1 MHTPWGEAQTKQ
13 QLDEGV
19 YWVTTAIHGGLLI
32 EKERAQALLSTRA
45 CHIGMPWN
53 DFLAFEQE
61 YAMMVVFYE
70 QPQLYPWVEEEL
82 TAKLAE
88 DVLRLRYPDYFVG
101 EKAIKKRYLNEDV
114 SH

>member
-1 MHTPWGEAQTKQ
+1 MHTPWGKAQTKQ

-19 YWVTTAIHGGLLI
+19 YWVTTEIYGGLLI

-45 CHIGMPWN
+45 CRIGMPWN

-61 YAMMVVFYE
+61 HAMMVVFYE

-82 TAKLAE
+82 SAKLAE
-88 DVLRLRYPDYFVG
+88 DVLRLRYPDYFLS
-101 EKAIKKRYLNEDV
+101 EKTVEKRYLNEDA